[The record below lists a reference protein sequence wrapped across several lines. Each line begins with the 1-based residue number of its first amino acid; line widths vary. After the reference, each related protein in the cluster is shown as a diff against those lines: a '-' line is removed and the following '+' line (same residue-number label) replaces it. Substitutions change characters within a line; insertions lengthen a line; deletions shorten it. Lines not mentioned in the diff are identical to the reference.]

1 MTSPAPLPQQAAA
14 TSSLRGRLTIV
25 ALAVACA
32 ALAAATAGVF
42 AFGRSGSS
50 ASAPAPAPPT
60 APAGENIPQP
70 NAACTP
76 ADDRKITPGADLT
89 KILWFGWV
97 DGKQA
102 EMPLSQALTQR
113 TSGRHLRDAWYCPPR
128 ADWK

>member
-1 MTSPAPLPQQAAA
+1 MTSPAPLLPQQAEA
-14 TSSLRGRLTIV
+14 TSSRRGRLTII
-25 ALAVACA
+25 ALTVACA
-32 ALAAATAGVF
+32 GLAAATAGVL
-42 AFGRSGSS
+42 AFGQSGST
-50 ASAPAPAPPT
+50 SAPAPAPPA
-60 APAGENIPQP
+60 APAGEKIPQP

-102 EMPLSQALTQR
+102 EMPLGQALTQR